1 MTVITAYQ
9 DTPTRTVDIGGA
21 TFAYRQLGPDSGTP
35 VVFLNHLGAVLD
47 NWDPRV
53 VDGIAATRRVITFDN
68 RGIGASQG
76 TTPRSVAAMAR
87 DAIAFIRALGH
98 DQVDLLGFSLG
109 GFVAQVIAEEEPRL
123 VRRMILAG
131 TGPAGGEGIDK
142 VTPITLLDSLKA
154 TLTFK
159 DPKEYL
165 FFTRTPNGK
174 ATARQFVNRLKERT
188 DDRDK
193 PISVTAFRNQL
204 KAIHTWGK
212 QQPADLTAIRH
223 PVLVANGTHDR
234 MVPSSNSTDLARRL
248 PNAQL
253 TLYPD
258 AGHGG
263 IFQYH
268 EEFVV
273 EALTFLRS

>member
-1 MTVITAYQ
+1 MTVITAYK
-9 DTPTRTVDIGGA
+9 DAPTKAIDIGGA
-21 TFAYRQLGPDSGTP
+21 TFAYRELGPDGGTP
-35 VVFLNHLGAVLD
+35 VIFLNHLAAVLD

-53 VDGIAATRRVITFDN
+53 VDGIAARRRVITFDN
-68 RGIGASQG
+68 RGVGASQG
-76 TTPRSVAAMAR
+76 RAPRSVAAMAH
-87 DAIAFIRALGH
+87 DAVAFIRALGH
-98 DQVDLLGFSLG
+98 DRIDLLGFSLG

-142 VTPITLLDSLKA
+142 VTPVTLLDSLKA
-154 TLTFK
+154 ALTFK

-165 FFTRTPNGK
+165 FFTRTANGQ

-188 DDRDK
+188 DNRDK

-204 KAIHTWGK
+204 KAIHDWGR
-212 QQPADLTAIRH
+212 QQPSDLSVIQQ
-223 PVLVANGTHDR
+223 PVLVANGDHDR
-234 MVPSSNSTDLARRL
+234 MVPSSNSADLARRL
-248 PNAQL
+248 PHAHL

-268 EEFVV
+268 DEFVA
-273 EALTFLRS
+273 EALAFLES